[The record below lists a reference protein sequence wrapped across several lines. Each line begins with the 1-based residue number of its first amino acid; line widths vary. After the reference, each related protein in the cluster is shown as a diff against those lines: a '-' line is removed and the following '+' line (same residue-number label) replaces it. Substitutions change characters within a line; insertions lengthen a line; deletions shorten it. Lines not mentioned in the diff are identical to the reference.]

1 MTDAAGN
8 AAQADAFKRYLDRWT
23 LTPDGEPIATP
34 RASLLPVLQNGVPA
48 MLKVSTE
55 PEEAFGARLLA
66 WWDGDGAARVLA
78 LEGNALLTE
87 RATSGRALSHLVRE
101 GRDDDAS
108 RIMFGVIE
116 RLHAPRVTPLPELIP
131 LSQWFH
137 DLTGASHDGILAR
150 AKALALDLLASQT
163 DVRPLQGDVHHDN
176 ILDFGERGWL
186 VIDPKRLIGDRHFD
200 YLNLFGNPDFDV
212 ASDPELF
219 TQRLATVVEVA
230 GLDRRRLLQWLLAWS
245 GLSAVWCINN
255 KVDGDVTDPDRLA
268 IDLKV
273 AELTAAELD
282 R

>member
-1 MTDAAGN
+1 MTDA
-8 AAQADAFKRYLDRWT
+8 FKPYLDCWA
-23 LTPDGEPIATP
+23 LMPDGEPIATP
-34 RASLLPVLQNGVPA
+34 RAGLLPVLQNGVPA

-78 LEGNALLTE
+78 LEGNALLME

-108 RIMFGVIE
+108 LTMCNVIA
-116 RLHAPRVTPLPELIP
+116 RLHTPRTKPLPELIP
-131 LSQWFH
+131 LAQWFR
-137 DLTGASHDGILAR
+137 DLTDASPDGILAR
-150 AKALALDLLASQT
+150 AKALALELLASQT
-163 DVRPLQGDVHHDN
+163 DILPLHGDVHHDN

-186 VIDPKRLIGDRHFD
+186 VIDPKRLIGDRTFD
-200 YLNLFGNPDFDV
+200 YLNLFGNPDLAA
-212 ASDPELF
+212 ASDPGLF
-219 TQRLATVVEVA
+219 ARRLATVVAIA
-230 GLDRRRLLQWLLAWS
+230 GLERRCLLQWLLAWS
-245 GLSAVWCINN
+245 GLSAVWCIND